1 MLIWPVRGIIVTDD
15 ETLYREY
22 LQGNEEGLGELIERY
37 GTRLTLY
44 IHRHIHDIHDAEDLM
59 IDVFAYL
66 SVKKPRIRE
75 GAFKAYIYKS
85 AWHAALRF
93 LSRNKLRQCLSL
105 DEIEYEPRSEARA
118 DDLAMTN
125 ERNDLLSHCME
136 RLNPDYRQA
145 LYLVYFK
152 QLRHA
157 EAAEVMGKSEKQIAD
172 LVYRGKKSL
181 RKRLEEEGVVN
192 AEY

>member
-1 MLIWPVRGIIVTDD
+1 MLIWPIRGIKVKDD

-22 LQGNEEGLGELIERY
+22 LQGNEDGLSELIERY

-118 DDLAMTN
+118 DDLATAN
-125 ERNDLLSHCME
+125 ERNDLLSLCME

-145 LYLVYFK
+145 LYLVYFE
-152 QLRHA
+152 QLHHA
-157 EAAEVMGKSEKQIAD
+157 EAAEVMGKSEKQVAD

-181 RKRLEEEGVVN
+181 RKRLEEEGATH

>member
-1 MLIWPVRGIIVTDD
+1 MRDD
-15 ETLYREY
+15 ETLYRLFVE
-22 LQGNEEGLGELIERY
+22 GNEDGLCELIERY

-44 IHRHIHDIHDAEDLM
+44 IHRYIHDIHDAEDLM

-66 SVKKPRIRE
+66 SVKKPRIRK

-93 LSRNKLRQCLSL
+93 MAQHKLRQCLSL
-105 DEIEYEPRSEARA
+105 EQIGIEPKSAASA
-118 DDLAMTN
+118 DDLALAN
-125 ERNDLLSHCME
+125 ERNSILRLCLD

-145 LYLVYFK
+145 LYLVYFE
-152 QLRHA
+152 QLHHA
-157 EAAEVMGKSEKQIAD
+157 EAAEVMEKSEKQLAD

-181 RKRLEEEGVVN
+181 LKQLEREGIDN
-192 AEY
+192 AQY

>member
-1 MLIWPVRGIIVTDD
+1 M
-15 ETLYREY
+15 
-22 LQGNEEGLGELIERY
+22 IERY

-75 GAFKAYIYKS
+75 GAFKAYLYKS

-93 LSRNKLRQCLSL
+93 LARNKLRQCLSL
-105 DEIEYEPRSEARA
+105 DEIEYEPKSEAKA
-118 DDLAMTN
+118 DDLAMAN
-125 ERNDLLSHCME
+125 ERNDLMSLCME

-145 LYLVYFK
+145 LYLVYFE

>member
-1 MLIWPVRGIIVTDD
+1 MRDD
-15 ETLYREY
+15 DTLYRTY
-22 LQGNEEGLGELIERY
+22 LDGDEDGLRELIERY
-37 GTRLTLY
+37 GTRLTFY
-44 IHRHIHDIHDAEDLM
+44 IHRYIHDIHDAEDLM

-66 SVKKPRIRE
+66 SVKKPRIRK

-85 AWHAALRF
+85 AWHVALRF
-93 LSRNKLRQCLSL
+93 LAENKLRQCLSL
-105 DEIEYEPRSEARA
+105 DKIESEPQSEVRA

-125 ERNDLLSHCME
+125 ELKGIMNLCLE

-145 LYLVYFK
+145 LYLVYFE

-157 EAAEVMGKSEKQIAD
+157 EAARVLNKSEKQVAD

-181 RKRLEEEGVVN
+181 LKHLEREGFDN
-192 AEY
+192 ALY

>member
-1 MLIWPVRGIIVTDD
+1 MKDD
-15 ETLYREY
+15 ETLYRIY
-22 LQGNEEGLGELIERY
+22 LEGNEDGLSELIERY

-44 IHRHIHDIHDAEDLM
+44 INRYIHDIHDAEDLM

-85 AWHAALRF
+85 SWHAALRF
-93 LSRNKLRQCLSL
+93 LAQNKLRHCLSL
-105 DEIEYEPRSEARA
+105 DEINYEPRSEAKA

-125 ERNDLLSHCME
+125 ERNEILRLCMD

-145 LYLVYFK
+145 LYLVYFV
-152 QLRHA
+152 QLHHA

-181 RKRLEEEGVVN
+181 LKHLKEEGIDS
-192 AEY
+192 AEC

>member
-1 MLIWPVRGIIVTDD
+1 MTDD
-15 ETLYREY
+15 EKLYGAY
-22 LQGNEEGLGELIERY
+22 LGGNEDGLAELIERY

-44 IHRHIHDIHDAEDLM
+44 IHRYIHDLHEAEDLM
-59 IDVFAYL
+59 IEVFAYL
-66 SVKKPRIRE
+66 SVKKPSIRQ

-85 AWHAALRF
+85 AWHASLRF
-93 LSRNKLRQCLSL
+93 LARNKLRQCLSL
-105 DEIEYEPRSEARA
+105 DEIEHEPKSQAMA
-118 DDLAMTN
+118 DDLAVAN
-125 ERNDLLSHCME
+125 ERSDLLNLCME

-145 LYLVYFK
+145 LYLVYFEHM
-152 QLRHA
+152 RHA

-181 RKRLEEEGVVN
+181 RKRLEEEGVVH

>member
-1 MLIWPVRGIIVTDD
+1 MRDD
-15 ETLYREY
+15 ESLYREY
-22 LQGNEEGLGELIERY
+22 LEGNEDGLAELIERY

-44 IHRHIHDIHDAEDLM
+44 IHRYIHDIHDAEDLM

-66 SVKKPRIRE
+66 AVKKPRIRP

-93 LSRNKLRQCLSL
+93 LAQNKLRHCLSL
-105 DEIEYEPRSEARA
+105 DEMEYEPRGEDRS
-118 DDLAMTN
+118 DDLALTN
-125 ERNDLLSHCME
+125 ERNDLLSLCME
-136 RLNPDYRQA
+136 RLKPDYRQA
-145 LYLVYFK
+145 LYLVYFE

>member
-1 MLIWPVRGIIVTDD
+1 VKDD
-15 ETLYREY
+15 ETLYRVY
-22 LQGNEEGLGELIERY
+22 LEGDEDALKELIERY

-44 IHRHIHDIHDAEDLM
+44 IHRYVQDIHDSEDLM

-66 SVKKPRIRE
+66 SVKKPRIRA
-75 GAFKAYIYKS
+75 GAFKAYVFKS

-93 LSRNKLRQCLSL
+93 LAENKLRHCLSL
-105 DEIEYEPRSEARA
+105 DKIEYEPQSEIRA
-118 DDLAMTN
+118 DDLAMKN
-125 ERNDLLSHCME
+125 EFNDIMSLCME

-145 LYLVYFK
+145 LNLVYFE

-157 EAAEVMGKSEKQIAD
+157 EAAEVMGKSERQVAD

-181 RKRLEEEGVVN
+181 LKHLERDGVDN
-192 AEY
+192 AQY